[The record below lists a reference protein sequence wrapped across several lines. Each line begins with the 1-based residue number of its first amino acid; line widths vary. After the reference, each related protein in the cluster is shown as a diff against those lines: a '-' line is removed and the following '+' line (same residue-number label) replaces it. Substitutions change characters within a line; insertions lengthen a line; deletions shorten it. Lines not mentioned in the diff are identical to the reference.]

1 MQVIAENNSGFNC
14 AAAWEIQMSETQ
26 LPPPHSSLYHALS
39 YELLSL
45 SCTCQAFKLAND
57 FSYVHE
63 HQHLLLAASFIQ
75 FMLSIFKCYVWTFP
89 ACSASHIVL
98 RCLHG
103 LLLVLW
109 WTTDILLITLLSS
122 WLSATVLGAPVVQL
136 HSCNRFPAFQACTW
150 RQYFWE
156 AVYCPKFDFKNLF
169 YLMYKPLPQSHLL
182 LEKRLN
188 FAFGYL
194 DVS

>member
-1 MQVIAENNSGFNC
+1 MLQPEKSKCLRHSFPLHIVHCTMHFL
-14 AAAWEIQMSETQ
+14 MSC
-26 LPPPHSSLYHALS
+26 YHYLAPVKHLNW
-39 YELLSL
+39 LM
-45 SCTCQAFKLAND
+45 TLANEQ
-57 FSYVHE
+57 VHE

-122 WLSATVLGAPVVQL
+122 WLSATVLGTPVVQL